1 MPDIAGQ
8 PSGITFGYTCRNCN
22 RRPRGARQGASSVND
37 IPGNTPILVGAG
49 QYVERGA
56 SAESPSSLAARAAAA
71 ALADAGGNA
80 LAAAIDTIAV
90 VRFFADSSPLWA
102 CPFGRSNNPPQSIAR
117 AIGATPRQRIYTEV
131 GGNQP
136 QSRLI
141 EFARDIA
148 RGARDVVLFAGA
160 EAIRNQRQAERQGTT
175 LDWNEEF
182 HEPLDDRGFGADLF
196 TAQEIHN
203 GLVMPVLFYALIEQ
217 ARAHAAGRSTTEQRS
232 RIAALLASFS
242 AVAAANPYAQFP
254 GAQSAAEI
262 LAAAPMT
269 HLYTKRMVA
278 QDGVNQAA
286 ALLLTSVAKA
296 RELGIAR
303 ERWVFLHGMA
313 EGTEWNLSERP
324 DPGEAPVAGAVLA
337 RAFALAGR
345 SVADI
350 GPIDIYSCFACAVS
364 AIATHLGLPDD
375 GSRALT
381 LTGGLPYFGGP
392 GNNYSMHAIA
402 EMVWRLRREPEAF
415 GLVTANGGMLSKHA
429 AGIYSCRPSAVD
441 WTRAQTAV
449 ATEAFARR
457 RIAMTPDSGRIV
469 SWTVNWAGSDPV
481 QAVVIG
487 ETAAGE
493 RFVACTA
500 AGDAT
505 TVHAMLER
513 DYTGHGVRVRTASG
527 QTLHFSLA

>member
-1 MPDIAGQ
+1 M
-8 PSGITFGYTCRNCN
+8 
-22 RRPRGARQGASSVND
+22 ND
-37 IPGNTPILVGAG
+37 IPGSTPILVGAG
-49 QYVERGA
+49 QYVERGT
-56 SAESPSSLAARAAAA
+56 STESPSRLAARAAAA

-80 LAAAIDTIAV
+80 LAAAIDTVAV
-90 VRFFADSSPLWA
+90 VRFFADSAPLWG

-117 AIGATPRQRIYTEV
+117 AIGARPRQRIYTEV

-141 EFARDIA
+141 EFAGDIA
-148 RGARDVVLFAGA
+148 RGERELVLFAGA
-160 EAIRNQRQAERQGTT
+160 EAIRNQRHAERQGTV

-182 HEPLDDRGFGADLF
+182 DEPLDDRGFGADLL
-196 TAQEIHN
+196 TSQELHN
-203 GLVMPVLFYALIEQ
+203 GLVMPVYFYSLIEQ
-217 ARAHAAGRSTTEQRS
+217 ARAHAAGRSPAGHRAH
-232 RIAALLASFS
+232 IAALLASFS
-242 AVAAANPYAQFP
+242 AVAATNPYAQFT

-286 ALLLTSVAKA
+286 ALLMTSVAKA

-337 RAFALAGR
+337 RAFAMAGR
-345 SVADI
+345 SAADI
-350 GPIDIYSCFACAVS
+350 GPIDVYSCFACAVS
-364 AIATHLGLPDD
+364 AIAAHLGLPDD

-392 GNNYSMHAIA
+392 GNNYSMHGIA
-402 EMVWRLRREPEAF
+402 EMVRRLRRDPEAF

-429 AGIYSCRPSAVD
+429 AGIYSCRPSPVD
-441 WTRAQTAV
+441 WSRADTTV

-457 RIAMTPDSGRIV
+457 RIATAPDAGHIV
-469 SWTVNWAGSDPV
+469 SWTVNWSGSEPA

-487 ETAAGE
+487 ETDAGE
-493 RFVACTA
+493 HFVACTA
-500 AGDAT
+500 AGDGAT
-505 TVHAMLER
+505 VRAML
-513 DYTGHGVRVRTASG
+513 DSDSTGRRVRVTPGSG
-527 QTLHFSLA
+527 ETLHFTH

>member
-1 MPDIAGQ
+1 M
-8 PSGITFGYTCRNCN
+8 
-22 RRPRGARQGASSVND
+22 ND
-37 IPGNTPILVGAG
+37 IPGSTPILVGAG

-56 SAESPSSLAARAAAA
+56 TAEAPSALAARAAAA
-71 ALADAGGNA
+71 ALADAGGDA

-90 VRFFADSSPLWA
+90 VRFFSDSSPLWA

-141 EFARDIA
+141 EFAGDIA
-148 RGARDVVLFAGA
+148 RGERELVLFTGA
-160 EAIRNQRQAERQGTT
+160 EAIRNQRHAERQATA

-182 HEPLDDRGFGADLF
+182 DEPLDDRGFGADLM
-196 TAQEIHN
+196 TSQEIHN
-203 GLVMPVLFYALIEQ
+203 GLVMPVYFYSLIEQ
-217 ARAHAAGRSTTEQRS
+217 ARARAAGRSPAEQRA

-242 AVAAANPYAQFP
+242 AVAAANPYAQFT
-254 GAQSAAEI
+254 GAQSAEQI

-286 ALLLTSVAKA
+286 ALLMTSVAKA
-296 RELGIAR
+296 RQLGIPR

-313 EGTEWNLSERP
+313 EGTEWKLSERP

-337 RAFALAGR
+337 RAFALAGLGT
-345 SVADI
+345 ADI
-350 GPIDIYSCFACAVS
+350 GPIDIYSCFPCAVS
-364 AIATHLGLPDD
+364 AIAAHLGLPDD

-392 GNNYSMHAIA
+392 GNNYSMHGIA
-402 EMVWRLRREPEAF
+402 EMLWRLRRDREAF

-429 AGIYSCRPSAVD
+429 AGIYSCRPSQVD
-441 WTRAQTAV
+441 WTRADTTIAAQALP
-449 ATEAFARR
+449 RR
-457 RIAMTPDSGRIV
+457 RLATTPDSGCIV
-469 SWTVNWAGSDPV
+469 SWTVNWFGDDPV

-487 ETAAGE
+487 ATDAGE
-493 RFVACTA
+493 HFVACTTPGNSA
-500 AGDAT
+500 
-505 TVHAMLER
+505 TVHAML
-513 DYTGHGVRVRTASG
+513 DSDHTGRRVRVTPG
-527 QTLHFSLA
+527 NGETLHFTF

>member
-1 MPDIAGQ
+1 M
-8 PSGITFGYTCRNCN
+8 
-22 RRPRGARQGASSVND
+22 ND
-37 IPGNTPILVGAG
+37 IPGSTPILVGAG
-49 QYVERGA
+49 QYVERGT

-90 VRFFADSSPLWA
+90 VRFFADSAPLWG

-141 EFARDIA
+141 EFASDIA
-148 RGARDVVLFAGA
+148 RGKRELVLFAGA
-160 EAIRNQRQAERQGTT
+160 EAIRNQRHAERQGTV

-182 HEPLDDRGFGADLF
+182 DEPLDDRGFGADLL
-196 TAQEIHN
+196 TSQELHN
-203 GLVMPVLFYALIEQ
+203 GLVMPVYFYSLIEQ
-217 ARAHAAGRSTTEQRS
+217 ARARAAGRSPAAHRAH
-232 RIAALLASFS
+232 IAALLASFS
-242 AVAAANPYAQFP
+242 AVAAANPYAQFT

-286 ALLLTSVAKA
+286 ALLMTSVAKA

-313 EGTEWNLSERP
+313 EGTEWKLSERP

-337 RAFALAGR
+337 RAFAMAGR
-345 SVADI
+345 SMADI

-364 AIATHLGLPDD
+364 AIAAHLGLPDD

-392 GNNYSMHAIA
+392 GNNYSMHGIA
-402 EMVWRLRREPEAF
+402 EMVRRLRRDREAF

-429 AGIYSCRPSAVD
+429 AGIYSCRPSHVD
-441 WTRAQTAV
+441 WSRADTTI

-457 RIAMTPDSGRIV
+457 RLATAPDSGRIV
-469 SWTVNWAGSDPV
+469 SWTVNWSGNDPV

-487 ETAAGE
+487 ETDAAE
-493 RFVACTA
+493 HFVACTA
-500 AGDAT
+500 AGDGAT
-505 TVHAMLER
+505 VRAMLDSDHTGER
-513 DYTGHGVRVRTASG
+513 VRVTPG
-527 QTLHFSLA
+527 NGETLHFTL